1 MNKIIQTVSKSYH
14 TRKDIL
20 LDRESPT
27 QWKTMI
33 YDVYFKLILT
43 YNASTFTL
51 TKRNKGKIKA
61 LDMNILRSVEGET
74 RRKQIR
80 R

>member
-1 MNKIIQTVSKSYH
+1 
-14 TRKDIL
+14 
-20 LDRESPT
+20 
-27 QWKTMI
+27 MI